1 MPCERSFLST
11 SGALMAN
18 TRIVVCGMGNTL
30 CGDDG
35 IGPAFIREAKGVGRK
50 DDGNVLL
57 MDCGKSPGLKLREI
71 VALSP
76 SVVIVVSAAD
86 MGRGA
91 GTVQLLSGEEAKNA
105 LLSAHKVDCQ
115 MFMRY
120 LGGTL
125 PGGTEVFFVCVQ
137 PEKSSHG
144 GVMSPSGRSALTLV
158 RRMVDEIL
166 SEHGARL

>member
-1 MPCERSFLST
+1 
-11 SGALMAN
+11 MAN
-18 TRIVVCGMGNTL
+18 ARVVVCGMGNVL

-35 IGPAFIREAKGVGRK
+35 IGPSFIRETKGVGRR
-50 DDGNVLL
+50 DDGSVMLL
-57 MDCGKSPGLKLREI
+57 DCGKSPGLKLKEI
-71 VALSP
+71 ISFSP

-86 MGRGA
+86 MERGA
-91 GTVQLLSGEEAKNA
+91 GTVLLLTPAEAKNA

-120 LGGTL
+120 LEGTL
-125 PGGTEVFFVCVQ
+125 SGGTEIFFVGVQ

-158 RRMVDEIL
+158 RRMVDELL